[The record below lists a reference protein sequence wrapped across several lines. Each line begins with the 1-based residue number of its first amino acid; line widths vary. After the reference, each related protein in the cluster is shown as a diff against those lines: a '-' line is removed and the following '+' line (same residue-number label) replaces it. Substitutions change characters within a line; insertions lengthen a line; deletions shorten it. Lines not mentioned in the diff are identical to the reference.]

1 MGTETS
7 NKGDQMQLKTGDAVV
22 LLSDKYSKLK
32 AGTIGIVTAAGGN
45 LANVMFSQG
54 HWAFSHHE
62 LQLVEEYVCSKLET
76 L

>member
-7 NKGDQMQLKTGDAVV
+7 NTGDKMKLTTGDAVV

-32 AGTIGIVTAAGGN
+32 AGTIGIVTAANGN

-54 HWAFSHHE
+54 HWAFAYHE
-62 LQLVEEYVCSKLET
+62 LQLVEDYVC
-76 L
+76 